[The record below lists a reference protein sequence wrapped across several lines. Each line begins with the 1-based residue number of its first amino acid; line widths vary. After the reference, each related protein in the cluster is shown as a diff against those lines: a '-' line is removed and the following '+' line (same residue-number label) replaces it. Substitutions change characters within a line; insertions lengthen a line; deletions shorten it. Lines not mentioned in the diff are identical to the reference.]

1 MLNKVRILQ
10 SVNKPSIINLE
21 DVIDNFLFNVLELA
35 EGGDLFKEIIKKMK
49 LNEAEAKLHFIHTNS
64 AIKYLHFKKI
74 FHSDLKSENNQLCLV
89 DKSLPIMKITDMG
102 LSKLVD
108 KIRLTKKSTAMPLS
122 A

>member
-21 DVIDNFLFNVLELA
+21 DVIDDFLFNELELA
-35 EGGDLFKEIIKKMK
+35 EGGDLFEKIIKKMK
-49 LNEAEAKLHFIHTNS
+49 LNKAEDKLHFIHIIS
-64 AIKYLHFKKI
+64 AIKYMHFKKI
-74 FHSDLKSENNQLCLV
+74 SHSDLKSENEQLCLV
-89 DKSLPIMKITDMG
+89 DKSLPTMKITDMG

-108 KIRLTKKSTAMPLS
+108 KFRLTQKSTAMPLS